1 MRPRRRVADF
11 KLQVG
16 DSIIWPDGAIVVTEV
31 VSEQLYRTRC
41 LVTLQRDWLQQQDWL
56 DGDYTVVRSS
66 FKRRKGGR
74 VD

>member
-11 KLQVG
+11 KLKVG

-66 FKRRKGGR
+66 LKRRKGGR
-74 VD
+74 AD